1 MEKDDLQKSKQETGE
16 KNREEQENQH
26 FNDSNNQQ
34 GLQAGLGRDRM
45 KDAEDWDGANSN
57 AARNF
62 DDLRNENLNAA
73 NDE

>member
-1 MEKDDLQKSKQETGE
+1 MKKNDLQKSKQETGE
-16 KNREEQENQH
+16 KNQDEQDNQR
-26 FNDSNNQQ
+26 FNVSNNQQ

-45 KDAEDWDGANSN
+45 KDSEDWDGANSN
-57 AARNF
+57 TAQNF